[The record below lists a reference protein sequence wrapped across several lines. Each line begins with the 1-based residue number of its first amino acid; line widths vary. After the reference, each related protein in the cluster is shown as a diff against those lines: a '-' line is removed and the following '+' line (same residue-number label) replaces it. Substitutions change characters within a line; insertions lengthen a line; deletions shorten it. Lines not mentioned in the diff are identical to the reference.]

1 MAKPT
6 IPGQIRI
13 GPHTYEIRH
22 DPETAKRVRA
32 AGHAGNSE
40 ANQLL
45 IQLDTDQPHT
55 QLADTLIHEALHCA
69 WSQTSL
75 PAGLAD
81 EEEAVVLALSPLLL
95 GLLRDNPELVAY
107 LTVD

>member
-6 IPGQIRI
+6 IPETIRI

-40 ANQLL
+40 ASQLL
-45 IQLDTDQPHT
+45 IQLDVDLPHT
-55 QLADTLIHEALHCA
+55 QLADTLLHEALHCM
-69 WSQTSL
+69 WNQTSL
-75 PAGLAD
+75 PAGLSA

-95 GLLRDNPELVAY
+95 GVLRDNPELVAY
-107 LTVD
+107 LTG

>member
-1 MAKPT
+1 MPKPA
-6 IPGQIRI
+6 IPTTLRI
-13 GPHTYEIRH
+13 GPHTYDIRH

-40 ANQLL
+40 AQQLL

-55 QLADTLIHEALHCA
+55 QLADTLIHESLHCM
-69 WSQTSL
+69 WNQTSL
-75 PAGLAD
+75 PAGLSA

-95 GLLRDNPELVAY
+95 GMLRDNPELVAY
-107 LTVD
+107 LTA